1 MPRKPNLTDADR
13 AAVSQAIRHA
23 KLVETS
29 RKAARIV
36 KHEDPPPEVVA
47 ERERLEGS
55 LSDWMRY
62 HGGEALI
69 HGPAE
74 TGKTISALWK
84 LHLCAL
90 KYPNASL
97 VIARKTQ
104 ASIYGTVLR
113 TYTEKVLG
121 DQVNV
126 SAYGGGKPEWFDYP
140 NGARI
145 WIAGLDTDW
154 TTLVIDA

>member
-1 MPRKPNLTDADR
+1 MAGWTL
-13 AAVSQAIRHA
+13 
-23 KLVETS
+23 
-29 RKAARIV
+29 ARISNGRV
-36 KHEDPPPEVVA
+36 EFRFYGGAA
-47 ERERLEGS
+47 EFA
-55 LSDWMRY
+55 RY

-113 TYTEKVLG
+113 TYTEKA
-121 DQVNV
+121 V
-126 SAYGGGKPEWFDYP
+126 SYTHLRAHETPEHLVCRLLP
-140 NGARI
+140 EKKN
-145 WIAGLDTDW
+145 
-154 TTLVIDA
+154 TTHLLS